1 MPSHTGHHIY
11 RCTPATRNRAYHGGH
26 VARQARPVEEF
37 GKGARRAFD
46 PATVQVTWNQPD
58 AA

>member
-1 MPSHTGHHIY
+1 VIKTLMSVTLHSP
-11 RCTPATRNRAYHGGH
+11 
-26 VARQARPVEEF
+26 

-58 AA
+58 AG